1 MDASTFSR
9 FLTQIAQLSRSQ
21 CAQVLAL
28 LQPVVNQG
36 QVVDLIEKAVT
47 GQLHCPRCQG
57 NSLYRHGA
65 KHGLQRF
72 RCRACGRTFNSL
84 TGTPLARLRHKDKWL
99 AYADCLLDSRTV
111 RKAASC
117 VEVAKNTSMRWRHR
131 FLARTKEDR
140 PGSLSGIAEAD
151 ETFLLESQKGAR
163 DMTRPARKRGGHA
176 SKRGMSHEQVGILV
190 GRDRSGATH
199 DFVTGRGP
207 LTSSQL
213 KQHLQPVLASDALL
227 VTEGHQVYRSFARQT
242 GISHASVNLH
252 VNLRVKL
259 HVNLHAS
266 ERGGGAIH
274 VQNVNAYHSRFHT
287 WLKAFNGVATRY
299 LPNYLGWRW
308 AIDQQRIHS
317 PATLLS
323 AAIGVFHI

>member
-1 MDASTFSR
+1 MDASTFSK

-176 SKRGMSHEQVGILV
+176 SKRGMSHEQVCILV

-207 LTSSQL
+207 LTASQL

-227 VTEGHQVYRSFARQT
+227 VTDGHQAYRSFARQA
-242 GISHASVNLH
+242 GISHQY
-252 VNLRVKL
+252 VNLR
-259 HVNLHAS
+259 S
-266 ERGGGAIH
+266 GERVRGAIH
-274 VQNVNAYHSRFHT
+274 VQNVNGYHSRFHT
-287 WLKAFNGVATRY
+287 WLTAFNGVATRY

-317 PATLLS
+317 PATLLR
-323 AAIGVFHI
+323 AAIGVFHT